1 MASIQSPYGKKDFRL
16 SKSYDLV
23 LNDSNGSLDLA
34 LTGVSNPIQTM
45 EQVIR
50 MALRTTKGTMLKER
64 DFGASIAE
72 DRYSKRQETFK
83 ITTKSMNS
91 LQSFITE
98 NLRTSNINPD
108 NYPYTVRVARAGLE
122 AVAIRI
128 EFAIMSFENISSF
141 TIDSV
146 FNTTTS
152 NLVSFNAF
160 GD

>member
-23 LNDSNGSLDLA
+23 LNRKNDQLDLA

-45 EQVIR
+45 EQIIR
-50 MALRTTKGTMLKER
+50 MALKTTKGTMLKEPN
-64 DFGASIAE
+64 FGASTAD
-72 DRYSKRQETFK
+72 DRYARREETFK
-83 ITTKSMNS
+83 VTTKSMQR
-91 LQSFITE
+91 LQGFIHE
-98 NLRTSNINPD
+98 NLRTSGINPD
-108 NYPYTVRVARAGLE
+108 AYPYTVLVAKAGLE

-128 EFAIMSFENISSF
+128 EFAIISFENIASY

-146 FNTTTS
+146 FNTTTN